1 MKYLIINYN
10 ISFKFHGAILYQIM
24 DDPSIIS
31 LLRNF
36 IISGHEIFT
45 FLYIFEFNL
54 LLFCLEN
61 ICTYIFQRLTFK
73 GFMVNPLGFYARKPQ
88 YLTTVLR
95 GETSLVFVVKSP
107 SRMIFSSVHYDTATD
122 FILPFC
128 PRPLAS
134 GAIPEH

>member
-10 ISFKFHGAILYQIM
+10 ISFKFHGTILYQIM
-24 DDPSIIS
+24 EDPSSS

-36 IISGHEIFT
+36 IISRHEIFK
-45 FLYIFEFNL
+45 FLYIFGFNL

-61 ICTYIFQRLTFK
+61 ICTYIFERLTFK
-73 GFMVNPLGFYARKPQ
+73 GFMVNFLGFYARKPQ

-107 SRMIFSSVHYDTATD
+107 SSRMIFSSVHYDTATD

-128 PRPLAS
+128 PRLLAS
-134 GAIPEH
+134 GTIPEH